1 MPNTVQM
8 FGREGKHLFVEQMFG
23 KTLDTEHLFG

>member
-1 MPNTVQM
+1 MADTVQT
-8 FGREGKHLFVEQMFG
+8 FGPEGKHLFVEQMFG